1 MPVEMGMWRIE
12 GDQPRRLGASLLPS
26 EAALEDFLEHD
37 PALLGTRLLVI
48 GRQVRTP
55 YGKFIDLLAMDG
67 EGNLVVLELK
77 RDKTPR
83 EVVAQVLDY
92 GSWVTSLTR
101 DAVIEI
107 ANDHLDEPFEAA
119 FEDAFGEA
127 PPDELNAETRL
138 TIVATDLDDSSER
151 VVRYLREFGVPIN
164 AVFFAHLKDEGRR
177 YLARSWLVSQE
188 ERRPS
193 APKVSG
199 QGKRADW
206 NGLDWYVNFGHDENG
221 RRWEDGMR
229 FGFVAAGGGRWY
241 SQTLRNL
248 PVGARVNVNLPGKGY
263 VAVGITLAEAAR
275 FDEARVLVKGEW
287 VRLADLRHELLGNN
301 KRCGEDRDPDDL
313 AEYIVPVRWVQA
325 RPVSK
330 AYWEKGMF
338 AKQLSA
344 CRLRQQFTLDRLAQH
359 FGLNEASEGD

>member
-1 MPVEMGMWRIE
+1 MPVEMGMWRID

-26 EAALEDFLEHD
+26 EAALEDFLEQD
-37 PALLGTRLLVI
+37 PTLLGTKVLVI

-67 EGNLVVLELK
+67 EGSLVVLELK

-107 ANDHLDEPFEAA
+107 ANGHLDVPFEAA
-119 FEDAFGEA
+119 FADAFGEA
-127 PPDELNAETRL
+127 PPDELNTETRL
-138 TIVATDLDDSSER
+138 TVVATDLDDSSER
-151 VVRYLREFGVPIN
+151 IVRYLREFGVPIN
-164 AVFFAHLKDEGRR
+164 AVFFAHLEDDGRR

-188 ERRPS
+188 ERRSP
-193 APKVSG
+193 AKTVSG

-206 NGLDWYVNFGHDENG
+206 NGLDWFVNFGHDENG
-221 RRWEDGMR
+221 RHWEDGR
-229 FGFVAAGGGRWY
+229 RWGFVAAGGGRWY

-263 VAVGITLAEAAR
+263 VAVGETLAEAKR
-275 FDEARVLVKGEW
+275 FDEARVLVNGEW
-287 VRLADLRHELLGNN
+287 VDLATRALQGKYKHSSE
-301 KRCGEDRDPDDL
+301 ERDPDDL
-313 AEYIVPVRWVQA
+313 AEYVVPVRWIRA
-325 RPVSK
+325 RPMNDT
-330 AYWEKGMF
+330 YWEKGMF
-338 AKQLSA
+338 ANQLSA
-344 CRLRQQFTLDRLAQH
+344 CKLRQQFTLDRLAQH
-359 FGLNEASEGD
+359 FGLNDVSEGD